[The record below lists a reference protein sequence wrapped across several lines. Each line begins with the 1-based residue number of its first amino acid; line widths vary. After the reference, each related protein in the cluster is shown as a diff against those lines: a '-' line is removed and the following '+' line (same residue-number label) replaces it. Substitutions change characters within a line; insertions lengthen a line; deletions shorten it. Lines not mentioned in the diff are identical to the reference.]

1 MRHTFQPAVYIL
13 ASHKNG
19 SLYTGVTSNL
29 VQRIWEHRESIRK
42 GHAAK
47 YDIKRLV
54 WFEQHETMDTA
65 IQREKRIKK
74 WERSWKIKL
83 IKEANPD
90 WRDLAL
96 DFHFDPL
103 PSRRVK

>member
-1 MRHTFQPAVYIL
+1 MRDVFQPTVYIL

-29 VQRIWEHRESIRK
+29 VQRIWEHREAIRE

-54 WFEQHETMDTA
+54 
-65 IQREKRIKK
+65 
-74 WERSWKIKL
+74 
-83 IKEANPD
+83 
-90 WRDLAL
+90 
-96 DFHFDPL
+96 
-103 PSRRVK
+103 